1 MSEKGTVF
9 FPDPTLE
16 ATPKDYG
23 LETYEEAFFPATDD
37 TRLHGWF
44 VDGPDRRAVLLWFH
58 GNAGNISHRLD
69 SLVMMHKALRIP
81 IFIFDYREYG
91 LSEGSISKAG
101 TFLDA
106 QGAYRYVTEQKGFAP
121 SSVILY
127 GRSLGTALAIYLASR
142 KDTLGI
148 VLEAAFTSTDDMM
161 KLYSPCYEPDSMGTS
176 KYDSLSLIGLITSPV
191 LFIHGQMDHTIPI
204 SMAKRLYQET
214 RAPKYFHEVPGAD
227 HNDTYFV
234 GGKKYLNVWKQF
246 VKKCLARKHAAT
258 QEMGVIS

>member
-1 MSEKGTVF
+1 MSEKGIVF
-9 FPDPTLE
+9 FPDPILE
-16 ATPKDYG
+16 ATPRDYG
-23 LETYEEAFFPATDD
+23 LESYEEVFFPATDG

-44 VDGPDRRAVLLWFH
+44 VEGPDRRAVLVWFH

-69 SLVMMHKALRIP
+69 SLKMMHKRLRIP

-106 QGAYRYVTEQKGFAP
+106 QGAYRYITEQKGFPP

-127 GRSLGTALAIYLASR
+127 GRSLGTALAVYIASR
-142 KDTLGI
+142 KDSLGV
-148 VLEAAFTSTDDMM
+148 VLEAAFTSTDDVM
-161 KLYSPCYEPDSMGTS
+161 KLYSPYYLPQATGAN
-176 KYDSLSLIGLITSPV
+176 KYDNLSLIGLVASPV

-214 RAPKYFHEVPGAD
+214 HAPKYFFEVPGAD
-227 HNDTYFV
+227 HNDTYLV
-234 GGKKYLNVWKQF
+234 GGSKYLSVWSQF
-246 VKKCLARKHAAT
+246 IKKCLDRKSTAGT
-258 QEMGVIS
+258 ITG